1 MFISFLK
8 DIIHKLQV
16 NKTWKRWVAY
26 GIVIF
31 LIMQNYFIPF
41 ASQESTCEIDTGT
54 IGDATHIDADFEDEK
69 ADVTVEVLED
79 AVQLYSSALDY
90 YRITPDT
97 KNPFVAYA
105 MTIPRGSGKK
115 QDNLCATYVSKALY
129 GYYGQKAAV
138 SGMTRVIQISN
149 QLEATENWECVYKD
163 VNCFTSAGTDEQYD
177 RLFDSLTNSGDVVC
191 FVNKSFSDQVHCAIA
206 GGGSAL
212 VGHLTSSGWDSVRAS
227 YYLANAVDKRKIC
240 TGMMVFR
247 YKEVKPPG
255 TVQVCKNYDES
266 LYRTDP
272 VLYDISGANYGVYTS
287 VSDAKAMKNAVGY
300 CYIEPGEPGQAAADN
315 ISTVAYTE
323 LNGGGIPVELPEGTY
338 YIREV
343 TPPVK
348 GGWLLDSNIYE
359 TRVVAGQHTLLG
371 QPRNQNAT
379 AIHPEGFGYED
390 NRIVGPEM
398 PYLGYI
404 SLSKQVYD
412 SYKDMLSGNENY
424 TYADIEY
431 TVYRVSGNQ
440 QTDIGD
446 VYGVFSIDKQGQ
458 GIVTS
463 CRYDSSCLGK
473 SRMGLPLGWY
483 MIQETKTNDCMELN
497 KEPKWVEITNTN
509 QNVTHVVM
517 EDLPVVART
526 GLLLRKCGEDGLPV
540 AHALYRVLYYTARM
554 DQNPSE
560 FGIQASKAWM
570 FQTDEQGEIYLS
582 QEEPWFVEGD
592 SLFTDK
598 DGSFILPA
606 GTITVQEI
614 QAPDGYV
621 VDPTVYVRKIS
632 PGNDGRKLAIKQEIT
647 VVEEGVRGDIKFR
660 KVNED
665 GTPLSN
671 IKFSITDVYGES
683 HIVWTDEEGYF
694 SSEASYISHE
704 KDTNSGQTESGI
716 WFGSLDVD
724 DTKGALPYGKYTIE
738 ELRCEANKDKYRTM
752 EPQTFEITEHGTVID
767 LGDFVNLFFPEIRT
781 KAYCEESQ
789 FDLESFQTENQIF
802 CIDTVEMEN
811 LDVGHTY
818 TISGQPYRK
827 DTGEML
833 DQELWSCSE
842 ESFQATATDGCVD
855 VTYTLKMTEE
865 LYDTEIVFFET
876 MTDEAYPGEV
886 VARHEDLADMAQTI
900 YIPPK
905 PEMPPEPEEEE
916 QPVKTL
922 SAVRPHDVQPEVK
935 TGDDAHLFLILL
947 IASTSLVAVVMMLTI
962 KRRKKKK

>member
-16 NKTWKRWVAY
+16 NKTWKRWAAY

-54 IGDATHIDADFEDEK
+54 IGDATHIDADFEDEN
-69 ADVTVEVLED
+69 ADVTIDLLQD

-90 YRITPDT
+90 YRITPDMQ
-97 KNPFVAYA
+97 NPFVAYA
-105 MTIPRGSGKK
+105 MTIPRGSGMK

-163 VNCFTSAGTDEQYD
+163 ANCFSSASTDEQYD

-191 FVNKSFSDQVHCAIA
+191 FINNSFSDQVHCAIA

-247 YKEVKPPG
+247 YKEVKLPG
-255 TVQVCKNYDES
+255 TVQVCKNYDEA
-266 LYRTDP
+266 LYRTNP
-272 VLYDISGANYGVYTS
+272 VLYDIGGANYGVYTS
-287 VSDAKAMKNAVGY
+287 VQDAQTMKNAVGY
-300 CYIEPGEPGQAAADN
+300 CYIEPGEQGQVAADN
-315 ISTVAYTE
+315 ISTVAHTE
-323 LNGGGIPVELPEGTY
+323 LNGGGTPVKLTEGTY

-348 GGWLLDSNIYE
+348 GGWLLDSNVYE
-359 TRVVAGQHTLLG
+359 TRVLAGQNTLLG

-390 NRIVGPEM
+390 SKIVGPEK

-404 SLSKQVYD
+404 SLSKQVD
-412 SYKDMLSGNENY
+412 ASYKDMLSGNENY
-424 TYADIEY
+424 NCAGIEY

-440 QTDIGD
+440 QADLQD
-446 VYGVFSIDKQGQ
+446 VYGVFSIDEQGQ

-463 CRYDSSCLGK
+463 CRYDSTAVGK
-473 SRMGLPLGWY
+473 AQMGLPLGWY
-483 MIQETKTNDCMELN
+483 MIRETKTNDCMELN
-497 KEPKWVEITNTN
+497 EEPKWVEITNKE

-517 EDLPVVART
+517 EDPPVVART
-526 GLLLRKCGEDGLPV
+526 GLILHKCGEDGSPV
-540 AHALYRVLYYTARM
+540 AHALYQVQYYTARM
-554 DQNPSE
+554 EQNPSE
-560 FGIQASKAWM
+560 LGIQASKTWM

-592 SLFTDK
+592 PLFTDK
-598 DGSFILPA
+598 DGTVILPA
-606 GTITVQEI
+606 GTVTIQEI

-621 VDPTVYVRKIS
+621 IDPTVYVRKVT
-632 PGNDGRKLAIKQEIT
+632 PENDGRKLAIEQEIT

-665 GTPLSN
+665 GTPLAN
-671 IKFSITDVYGES
+671 IKFSITDMYGES
-683 HIVWTDEEGYF
+683 HIVWTDEEGCF
-694 SSEASYISHE
+694 SSEASFIPHT
-704 KDTNSGQTESGI
+704 KDTNSEQAGSGI

-738 ELRCEANKDKYRTM
+738 ELRCEANKDTYRTM
-752 EPQTFEITEHGTVID
+752 EPRTFEIAEHETVLD
-767 LGDFVNLFFPEIRT
+767 LGDFIDLFFPEIRT
-781 KAYCEESQ
+781 SAYYEVAQ
-789 FDLESFQTENQIF
+789 LDQESFQTGGQIF
-802 CIDTVEMEN
+802 CIDTVEVKN
-811 LDVGHTY
+811 LEVGHTY

-833 DQELWSCSE
+833 EQELWSCQE
-842 ESFQATATDGCVD
+842 ESFQATATDGSVD
-855 VTYTLKMTEE
+855 VTYSLKITEE
-865 LYDTEIVFFET
+865 LYDTEIVFFEI

-886 VARHEDLADMAQTI
+886 VARHEDLEDMAQTI

-905 PEMPPEPEEEE
+905 PQTPPELEE

-922 SAVRPHDVQPEVK
+922 SAVRPHDTQPQVK
-935 TGDDAHLFLILL
+935 TGDDAHLFLVLL
-947 IASTSLVAVVMMLTI
+947 LASTSIVTVIMMLI
-962 KRRKKKK
+962 IRRRKKKK

>member
-1 MFISFLK
+1 
-8 DIIHKLQV
+8 
-16 NKTWKRWVAY
+16 
-26 GIVIF
+26 
-31 LIMQNYFIPF
+31 
-41 ASQESTCEIDTGT
+41 
-54 IGDATHIDADFEDEK
+54 
-69 ADVTVEVLED
+69 
-79 AVQLYSSALDY
+79 
-90 YRITPDT
+90 
-97 KNPFVAYA
+97 
-105 MTIPRGSGKK
+105 
-115 QDNLCATYVSKALY
+115 
-129 GYYGQKAAV
+129 
-138 SGMTRVIQISN
+138 
-149 QLEATENWECVYKD
+149 
-163 VNCFTSAGTDEQYD
+163 
-177 RLFDSLTNSGDVVC
+177 
-191 FVNKSFSDQVHCAIA
+191 
-206 GGGSAL
+206 
-212 VGHLTSSGWDSVRAS
+212 
-227 YYLANAVDKRKIC
+227 
-240 TGMMVFR
+240 
-247 YKEVKPPG
+247 
-255 TVQVCKNYDES
+255 
-266 LYRTDP
+266 
-272 VLYDISGANYGVYTS
+272 
-287 VSDAKAMKNAVGY
+287 
-300 CYIEPGEPGQAAADN
+300 
-315 ISTVAYTE
+315 
-323 LNGGGIPVELPEGTY
+323 
-338 YIREV
+338 
-343 TPPVK
+343 
-348 GGWLLDSNIYE
+348 
-359 TRVVAGQHTLLG
+359 
-371 QPRNQNAT
+371 
-379 AIHPEGFGYED
+379 
-390 NRIVGPEM
+390 
-398 PYLGYI
+398 
-404 SLSKQVYD
+404 
-412 SYKDMLSGNENY
+412 
-424 TYADIEY
+424 
-431 TVYRVSGNQ
+431 
-440 QTDIGD
+440 
-446 VYGVFSIDKQGQ
+446 
-458 GIVTS
+458 
-463 CRYDSSCLGK
+463 
-473 SRMGLPLGWY
+473 

-497 KEPKWVEITNTN
+497 KEPKWVEITNTD

-540 AHALYRVLYYTARM
+540 AHALYQVQYYTARM

-592 SLFTDK
+592 TLFTDK

-632 PGNDGRKLAIKQEIT
+632 PGNDGRKLAIEQEIT

-704 KDTNSGQTESGI
+704 KDTNSGKTESGI

-855 VTYTLKMTEE
+855 VAYTLKMTEE
-865 LYDTEIVFFET
+865 LYNTEIVFFET
-876 MTDEAYPGEV
+876 MTDEAYPDEV

-922 SAVRPHDVQPEVK
+922 SAVRSHDAQPEVK

-962 KRRKKKK
+962 RRRKKKK